1 MALQKVKK
9 TGFTSSTAKEYVINA
24 GALYMNLEWDTENGW
39 QGEPIG
45 ATNGG
50 STVTV
55 ENEYREIDIDGVFTS
70 HVGGKVLTGSAM
82 RLAANIKSITAQ
94 TIKMA
99 LNGEITQGDGT
110 LYPTG
115 STIVEGKGAIEDSD
129 YLKNVAIVGEYS
141 GSSEPIIIMLD
152 NALSIEGLD
161 MAMEDDDEAVI
172 EITWEAHADA
182 DQVADRKLPG
192 RIIFPAKD

>member
-9 TGFTSSTAKEYVINA
+9 TGFTSTTSKEYVINA
-24 GALYMNLEWDTENGW
+24 PAVYLNLIHAEEDGW
-39 QGEPIG
+39 QGEPVG
-45 ATNGG
+45 ATSGG
-50 STVTV
+50 VTVTV
-55 ENEYREIDIDGVFTS
+55 ENEYREIEVDGVFTS
-70 HVGGKVLTGSAM
+70 HVGGKVLVRSTM
-82 RLAANIKSITAQ
+82 RLVANIKSITAR
-94 TIKMA
+94 TIQLA
-99 LNGEITQGDGT
+99 LNGVTTVGDGVNA
-110 LYPTG
+110 PTG
-115 STIVEGKGAIEDSD
+115 STIVEGKGRIEDSD
-129 YLKNVAIVGEYS
+129 YLTNVGIVGDYS
-141 GSSEPIIIMLD
+141 GSNEPIIIILD